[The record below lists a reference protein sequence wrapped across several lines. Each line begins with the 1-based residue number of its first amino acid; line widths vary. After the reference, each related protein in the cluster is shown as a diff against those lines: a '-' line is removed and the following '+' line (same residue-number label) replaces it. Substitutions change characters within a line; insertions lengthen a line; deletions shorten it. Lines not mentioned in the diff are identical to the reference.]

1 MGLGDL
7 YADTASGLGDGLEW
21 YALPRGGELDAEGQ
35 HSVDDGR
42 IVFALLHALR
52 IQDDAFGTDLE
63 RLIAAAVAGEMQ
75 PLETY
80 YNQPHGDPEW
90 PGILRA
96 TVTAIA
102 ALRRTFDPLRNQL
115 QPLLD
120 AYLTEHQRA
129 AQQHYEDFVRKHGRM
144 QS

>member
-7 YADTASGLGDGLEW
+7 YSDTASDLGAGLEW
-21 YALPRGGELDAEGQ
+21 YALPRGELDTEGQ
-35 HSVDDGR
+35 RSIDDGR

-52 IQDDAFGTDLE
+52 IQDDAFGTELE
-63 RLIAAAVAGEMQ
+63 ALIAAALVGEMQ

-80 YNQPHGDPEW
+80 CNQPHSDPEW
-90 PGILRA
+90 PAIVRA
-96 TVTAIA
+96 TVTALA
-102 ALRRTFDPLRNQL
+102 ALHHTFDPLRAEI

-129 AQQHYEDFVRKHGRM
+129 AQQQYEDFIRKHGRM
-144 QS
+144 RS

>member
-1 MGLGDL
+1 M
-7 YADTASGLGDGLEW
+7 
-21 YALPRGGELDAEGQ
+21 
-35 HSVDDGR
+35 
-42 IVFALLHALR
+42 
-52 IQDDAFGTDLE
+52 
-63 RLIAAAVAGEMQ
+63 AVAMAGDMQ

-80 YNQPHGDPEW
+80 CSHPHSDSEW

-102 ALRRTFDPLRNQL
+102 ALRRTFDPLREEL

-129 AQQHYEDFVRKHGRM
+129 AQQHYEDYLHKHGRM
-144 QS
+144 RS

>member
-7 YADTASGLGDGLEW
+7 YSDTASDLGAGLEW
-21 YALPRGGELDAEGQ
+21 YALPRGGELDTEGQ
-35 HSVDDGR
+35 RSINDGR

-63 RLIAAAVAGEMQ
+63 ALIAAAVAGEMQ

-80 YNQPHGDPEW
+80 CNQPHSCPEW

-102 ALRRTFDPLRNQL
+102 ALRRTFDPLRDQF

-129 AQQHYEDFVRKHGRM
+129 AHQGYEDYRHQHGRA
-144 QS
+144 

>member
-7 YADTASGLGDGLEW
+7 YSDTASDLGAGLEW
-21 YALPRGGELDAEGQ
+21 YALPRGGELDTEGQ
-35 HSVDDGR
+35 RSIDDGR

-63 RLIAAAVAGEMQ
+63 PLIAAVVAGDMQALEM
-75 PLETY
+75 Y
-80 YNQPHGDPEW
+80 CNRSHSCPEW

-96 TVTAIA
+96 TVTALV
-102 ALRRTFDPLRNQL
+102 ALRRTFDPLRDQL

-120 AYLTEHQRA
+120 AYLPEHQRA
-129 AQQHYEDFVRKHGRM
+129 AQQRYEDFIRKHGRA
-144 QS
+144 